1 MECTCDCSWQLLF
14 SHQVMSYSLQAHEL
28 QHIRLPWP
36 SLFSGVCSN
45 SCPLSWWCH
54 PTVSSSVTP
63 FFSCSQS
70 FPTSGSFP
78 VSWFFAS
85 GGQSI
90 GASVLILNIQVW
102 LPLGLTGLISL
113 HSQGLSRVFPT
124 LQFESI
130 NSLALRL
137 LCWGG
142 GLLHFFQGIL
152 ANSSRYNGH
161 LN

>member
-14 SHQVMSYSLQAHEL
+14 SHQVMSYSLQAHKL
-28 QHIRLPWP
+28 QHARLPCP

-54 PTVSSSVTP
+54 PTTSSSVTP

-78 VSWFFAS
+78 VNWLFIS

-90 GASVLILNIQVW
+90 VASASVFQWIFR
-102 LPLGLTGLISL
+102 LISFRIDKL
-113 HSQGLSRVFPT
+113 ISSLPKGLSRVFSST
-124 LQFESI
+124 TVWKHHFIGAQL
-130 NSLALRL
+130 SLWSSSHNHTWL
-137 LCWGG
+137 LE
-142 GLLHFFQGIL
+142 
-152 ANSSRYNGH
+152 RP
-161 LN
+161 

>member
-14 SHQVMSYSLQAHEL
+14 SHQVMSYSLQAHKL
-28 QHIRLPWP
+28 QHARLPCP

-54 PTVSSSVTP
+54 PTISSSVTP

-78 VSWFFAS
+78 VNWLFIS

-90 GASVLILNIQVW
+90 VASASVFQWIFR
-102 LPLGLTGLISL
+102 LISFRIDRL
-113 HSQGLSRVFPT
+113 ISSLPKGLSRVFSST
-124 LQFESI
+124 TVWKHHFIGAQL
-130 NSLALRL
+130 SLWSSSHNHTWL
-137 LCWGG
+137 LE
-142 GLLHFFQGIL
+142 
-152 ANSSRYNGH
+152 RP
-161 LN
+161 

>member
-78 VSWFFAS
+78 VNWLFIS

-90 GASVLILNIQVW
+90 IASASVFQWIFR
-102 LPLGLTGLISL
+102 LISFRIDRL
-113 HSQGLSRVFPT
+113 ISSLPKGLSRVFSST
-124 LQFESI
+124 TV
-130 NSLALRL
+130 
-137 LCWGG
+137 WKH
-142 GLLHFFQGIL
+142 HFFGAQPSL
-152 ANSSRYNGH
+152 WSSSHNH
-161 LN
+161 TWLLEKP

>member
-14 SHQVMSYSLQAHEL
+14 SHQVMSYSLQAHKL
-28 QHIRLPWP
+28 QHARLPCP

-54 PTVSSSVTP
+54 PTISSSVTP

-78 VSWFFAS
+78 VNWLFIS

-90 GASVLILNIQVW
+90 VASALVFQWIFR
-102 LPLGLTGLISL
+102 LISFRIDRL
-113 HSQGLSRVFPT
+113 ISSLPKGLSRVFSST
-124 LQFESI
+124 TVWKHHFIGAQL
-130 NSLALRL
+130 SLWSSSHNHTWL
-137 LCWGG
+137 LE
-142 GLLHFFQGIL
+142 
-152 ANSSRYNGH
+152 RP
-161 LN
+161 

>member
-14 SHQVMSYSLQAHEL
+14 SHQVMSYSLQAHKL
-28 QHIRLPWP
+28 QHARLPCP

-54 PTVSSSVTP
+54 PTISSSVTP

-78 VSWFFAS
+78 VNWLFIS

-90 GASVLILNIQVW
+90 VASASVFQWIFRLISFRIDK
-102 LPLGLTGLISL
+102 LISL
-113 HSQGLSRVFPT
+113 PKGLSRVFSSTTVWKHHFIGAQP
-124 LQFESI
+124 
-130 NSLALRL
+130 SLWSSSHNHTWL
-137 LCWGG
+137 LE
-142 GLLHFFQGIL
+142 
-152 ANSSRYNGH
+152 RP
-161 LN
+161 

>member
-14 SHQVMSYSLQAHEL
+14 SHQVMSYSLQAHKL
-28 QHIRLPWP
+28 QHARLPCP

-54 PTVSSSVTP
+54 PTISSSVTP

-78 VSWFFAS
+78 VNWLFIS

-90 GASVLILNIQVW
+90 VASASVFQWIFR
-102 LPLGLTGLISL
+102 LISFSIDRL
-113 HSQGLSRVFPT
+113 ISSLPKGLSRVFSST
-124 LQFESI
+124 TVWKHHFIGAQL
-130 NSLALRL
+130 SLWSSSHNHTWL
-137 LCWGG
+137 LE
-142 GLLHFFQGIL
+142 
-152 ANSSRYNGH
+152 RP
-161 LN
+161 

>member
-14 SHQVMSYSLQAHEL
+14 SHQVMSYSLQAHKL
-28 QHIRLPWP
+28 QHARLPCP

-54 PTVSSSVTP
+54 PTISSSVTP

-78 VSWFFAS
+78 VNWLVIS

-90 GASVLILNIQVW
+90 VASASVFQWIFR
-102 LPLGLTGLISL
+102 LISFRIDRL
-113 HSQGLSRVFPT
+113 ISSLPKGLSRVFSSTTVWKHHFIGAQP
-124 LQFESI
+124 
-130 NSLALRL
+130 SLWSSSHNHTWL
-137 LCWGG
+137 LE
-142 GLLHFFQGIL
+142 
-152 ANSSRYNGH
+152 RP
-161 LN
+161 

>member
-14 SHQVMSYSLQAHEL
+14 SHQVMSYSLQAHKL
-28 QHIRLPWP
+28 QHARLPCP

-54 PTVSSSVTP
+54 PTISSSVTP

-78 VSWFFAS
+78 VNWLVIS

-90 GASVLILNIQVW
+90 VASASVFQWIFR
-102 LPLGLTGLISL
+102 LISFSIDRL
-113 HSQGLSRVFPT
+113 ISSLPKGLSRVFSSTTVWKHHFIGAQP
-124 LQFESI
+124 
-130 NSLALRL
+130 SLWSSSHNHTWL
-137 LCWGG
+137 LE
-142 GLLHFFQGIL
+142 
-152 ANSSRYNGH
+152 RP
-161 LN
+161 

>member
-14 SHQVMSYSLQAHEL
+14 SHQVMSYSLQAHKL
-28 QHIRLPWP
+28 QHARLPCP

-54 PTVSSSVTP
+54 PTISSSVTP

-78 VSWFFAS
+78 VNWLVIS

-90 GASVLILNIQVW
+90 VASASVFQWIFR
-102 LPLGLTGLISL
+102 LISFRIDKL
-113 HSQGLSRVFPT
+113 ISSLPKGLSRVFSSTTVWKHHFIGAQP
-124 LQFESI
+124 
-130 NSLALRL
+130 SLWSSSHNHTWL
-137 LCWGG
+137 LE
-142 GLLHFFQGIL
+142 
-152 ANSSRYNGH
+152 RP
-161 LN
+161 

>member
-14 SHQVMSYSLQAHEL
+14 SHQVMSYSLQAHKL
-28 QHIRLPWP
+28 QHARLPCP

-54 PTVSSSVTP
+54 PTTSSSVTP

-78 VSWFFAS
+78 VNWLFVS

-90 GASVLILNIQVW
+90 VASASVFQWIFR
-102 LPLGLTGLISL
+102 LISFRIDKL
-113 HSQGLSRVFPT
+113 ISSLPKGLSRVFSST
-124 LQFESI
+124 TVWKHHFIGAQL
-130 NSLALRL
+130 SLWSSSHNHTWL
-137 LCWGG
+137 LE
-142 GLLHFFQGIL
+142 
-152 ANSSRYNGH
+152 RP
-161 LN
+161 